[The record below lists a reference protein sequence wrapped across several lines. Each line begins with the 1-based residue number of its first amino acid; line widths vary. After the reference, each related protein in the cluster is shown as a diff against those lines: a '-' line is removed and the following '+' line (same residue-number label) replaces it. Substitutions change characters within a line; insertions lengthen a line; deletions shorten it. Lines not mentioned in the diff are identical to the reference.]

1 MRSSITLRATDTRRR
16 EGTRVPLGLRGV
28 PACIGASSCSGPY
41 IRRHLT
47 ETQAP
52 PVTSSP
58 RRRTRA
64 KHATCTRGRA
74 NGVRRCPTRGR
85 FPRAARRLP
94 RGPVARPAPAWATH
108 GMWAGA
114 PSGRDAETG
123 NASSVN
129 AVRFTVSADDQRLPE
144 TANSKDVLSWL
155 NGFAS

>member
-47 ETQAP
+47 DTGAARDKFAP
-52 PVTSSP
+52 TEDTSKACDVHTWTSE
-58 RRRTRA
+58 RRATRPP
-64 KHATCTRGRA
+64 RGR
-74 NGVRRCPTRGR
+74 CPR
-85 FPRAARRLP
+85 
-94 RGPVARPAPAWATH
+94 VALRPGPAPAWATR

-144 TANSKDVLSWL
+144 TANSTDVLSWS